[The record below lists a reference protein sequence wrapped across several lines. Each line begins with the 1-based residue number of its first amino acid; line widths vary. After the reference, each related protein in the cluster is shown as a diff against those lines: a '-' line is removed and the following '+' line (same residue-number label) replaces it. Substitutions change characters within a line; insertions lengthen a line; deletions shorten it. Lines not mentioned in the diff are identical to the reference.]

1 MTKRTRGETRISGRI
16 ADEIK
21 KRIATGALRTGDRL
35 PPERTM
41 GARHHVSRVS
51 VREAYRV
58 LQDSGFVA
66 VRRGSAGGAFIAAP
80 GPSWMG
86 ESLALSLR
94 LCDGCER
101 QVAEA
106 SVIEPL
112 VAALAARNA
121 TEVQIAQLD
130 RQLSRRRLA
139 NPACRIGSHIARFR
153 LDVADCANNV
163 ALAAVVRAVAEMS
176 CPLSIPLDRV
186 DGLVERVRGRHRLI
200 HAAIA
205 ARDEAAAAA
214 HMRDYLAWIQSQL
227 LPSGVIARKSGAWGG
242 SQEPPRR
249 GAYDRRH
256 TPRGRGLIASIS
268 KEA

>member
-1 MTKRTRGETRISGRI
+1 MTQRTRGETRISGRI
-16 ADEIK
+16 ADAIK
-21 KRIATGALRTGDRL
+21 KGIATGALRTGDRL

-58 LQDSGFVA
+58 LQDSGIVS

-94 LCDGCER
+94 LGDACER
-101 QVAEA
+101 QVEEA
-106 SVIEPL
+106 GAIEPL

-121 TEVQIAQLD
+121 TEVQVAQLE
-130 RQLSRRRLA
+130 RQLSRQRLA
-139 NPACRIGSHIARFR
+139 NPGGRLGSHIARFR
-153 LDVADCANNV
+153 LEVADCANNV

-176 CPLSIPLDRV
+176 SPVWIPLDRV
-186 DGLVERVRGRHRLI
+186 NGLVERVRGWHRLI

-214 HMRDYLAWIQSQL
+214 HMRDYLAGIQSVL
-227 LPSGVIARKSGAWGG
+227 LPSSGIARGRLAPGGPQELQRRKGAKPLSTW
-242 SQEPPRR
+242 P
-249 GAYDRRH
+249 
-256 TPRGRGLIASIS
+256 AS
-268 KEA
+268 